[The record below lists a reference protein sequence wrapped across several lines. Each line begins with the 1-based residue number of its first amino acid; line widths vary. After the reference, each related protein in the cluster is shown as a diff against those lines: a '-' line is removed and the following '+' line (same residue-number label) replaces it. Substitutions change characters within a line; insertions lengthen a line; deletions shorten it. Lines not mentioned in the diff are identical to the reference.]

1 MKIQLSSD
9 DQSLMHTIAVELDDI
24 LAMNGLEDF
33 LQIGDIEDLD
43 CDTQVLTKVMLTAV
57 ESPKV
62 LLAALN
68 KEYFLSNLAEVLHS
82 YALIGINIHL
92 ITETNQEIM
101 LPSSSNNI
109 AENIQAYIQANDE
122 EVATC

>member
-9 DQSLMHTIAVELDDI
+9 DLSLMHTIAVELDDI
-24 LAMNGLEDF
+24 LAMNGLEDC

-57 ESPKV
+57 ESPEV

-68 KEYFLSNLAEVLHS
+68 KEHFLNNLAEVLHS

-92 ITETNQEIM
+92 LTENNQEIM
-101 LPSSSNNI
+101 LSSSSNSI
-109 AENIQAYIQANDE
+109 AENIQAYIQVNEE